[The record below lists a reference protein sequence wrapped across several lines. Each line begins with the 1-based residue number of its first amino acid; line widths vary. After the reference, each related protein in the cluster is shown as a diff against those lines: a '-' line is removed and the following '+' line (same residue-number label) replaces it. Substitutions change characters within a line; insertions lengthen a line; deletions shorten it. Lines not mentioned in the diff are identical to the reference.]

1 MGRIGNIAK
10 TAAAIKAKEKA
21 KDKAITIGERTVKK
35 KAGDWF
41 TPFAPI
47 ALALWIFHPK
57 KALYF
62 FMLQKSAGFAW
73 RIAKAIL
80 YKKV

>member
-10 TAAAIKAKEKA
+10 TARPSKPRKSKRQS
-21 KDKAITIGERTVKK
+21 DNHRRTDSEK